1 MGKIAFIDI
10 EVSGNGKILDLGAI
24 KGDSSFHSAHIA
36 DFIDFIG
43 DCDYL
48 CGHNILEH
56 DLKFIRPFLKKD
68 YKIID
73 TLYLSPLL
81 FPTRPYHRL
90 MKDDKIDS
98 EELNNPLSDAKK
110 AKILYDDEISAFRNL
125 PESRQLLY
133 YDLTSGDAH
142 FHDFYK
148 SADYSPGWRPMF
160 LRKSLSESILTTLS
174 SLVCSNAAIE
184 SLVKKYPV
192 EFAYATAVILTR
204 DRNSITPAW
213 VLKNYPAVEKII
225 YLLRNKNCG
234 KSDCEYCSSAFN
246 PEKALK
252 KMVRLRTFP
261 KIQR

>member
-98 EELNNPLSDAKK
+98 GELNNPLSDAKK
-110 AKILYDDEISAFRNL
+110 AKILYEDEISAFRNL

-133 YDLTSGDAH
+133 YDW
-142 FHDFYK
+142 FF
-148 SADYSPGWRPMF
+148 RN
-160 LRKSLSESILTTLS
+160 
-174 SLVCSNAAIE
+174 LVEA
-184 SLVKKYPV
+184 
-192 EFAYATAVILTR
+192 
-204 DRNSITPAW
+204 
-213 VLKNYPAVEKII
+213 
-225 YLLRNKNCG
+225 
-234 KSDCEYCSSAFN
+234 
-246 PEKALK
+246 
-252 KMVRLRTFP
+252 
-261 KIQR
+261 